1 MLATNIA
8 TKWVNS
14 DRQLADVLTKPQVP
28 TINCLTL
35 QRTGRWKIVFDETFT
50 SAKKRRKEARDGH
63 FKYHVNYLHSVQT
76 LPRMQRKVAP
86 HVAEPL
92 VQASPFVLKS
102 TMEKKKKIRRRT
114 PTVN

>member
-1 MLATNIA
+1 MLATNIV

-28 TINCLTL
+28 TTNCLTL

-76 LPRMQRKVAP
+76 LPRMKRKVVP

-92 VQASPFVLKS
+92 LQSSPLTLKS
-102 TMEKKKKIRRRT
+102 NVERMIKRDARQ
-114 PTVN
+114 